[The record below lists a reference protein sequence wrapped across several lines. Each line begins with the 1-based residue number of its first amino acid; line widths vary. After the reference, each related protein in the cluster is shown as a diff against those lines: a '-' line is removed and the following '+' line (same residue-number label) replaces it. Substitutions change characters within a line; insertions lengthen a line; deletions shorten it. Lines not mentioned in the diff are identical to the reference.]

1 MANGKDAWYALNTCY
16 STLDG
21 VDIWDELCTDNA
33 HSHKPWEGNF
43 EMVQQNGIST
53 ANGYGSYYFGT
64 VRVVNNFIANVDKCA
79 VSDELKT
86 RMKAEARFFRALSYL
101 DLTTKFGKVPVIT
114 DVLAYDAPNVKRDEV
129 ETVRKFILDELA
141 EIAEI
146 LPDSY
151 NGSYMYETGRITRA
165 GALALRARAA
175 LYLEITPKQSHL
187 PEKSFLKDIILCSVC
202 RHSPQRNKRSQRNGC
217 LY

>member
-1 MANGKDAWYALNTCY
+1 MKNNIRKIALGLCLTGALTACDLDVVPPADIAAENFWQTEKDAWYALNTCY

-141 EIAEI
+141 EI
-146 LPDSY
+146 
-151 NGSYMYETGRITRA
+151 GRA
-165 GALALRARAA
+165 
-175 LYLEITPKQSHL
+175 H
-187 PEKSFLKDIILCSVC
+187 V
-202 RHSPQRNKRSQRNGC
+202 
-217 LY
+217 